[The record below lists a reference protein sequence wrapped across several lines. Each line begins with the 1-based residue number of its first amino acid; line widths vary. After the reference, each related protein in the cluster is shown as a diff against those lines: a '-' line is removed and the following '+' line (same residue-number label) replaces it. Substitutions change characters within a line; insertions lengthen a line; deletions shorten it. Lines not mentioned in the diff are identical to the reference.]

1 MQIQFENQ
9 YINAYQNL
17 CSQTKRTQLGMEAVV
32 PDVNDDIGRI
42 ISVQSSVL
50 LKSKEAYS
58 KRICISGEVHAVL
71 LYITEGDEKVSGVR
85 LSKPFDLEYENEEF
99 SPDTLAQIDLTILNN
114 EARILNPR
122 KVAVTTELAG
132 ELNAYRQDKALVKTA
147 LAKDPPDG
155 LHVKED
161 SAKAFFADL
170 VTEKTFAVTEQFAFD
185 SNQATPQQLL
195 SQWVNLTCTET
206 QQVGSRLILKGIADI
221 QVWYLT
227 DGNVYPMKARFREP
241 FSQILDASDTVYE
254 YSRTLL
260 TLTSSYYDL
269 VDTISGDKA
278 LEMELHVLAQTTGY
292 RAEIVEYISDVY
304 SNRAPVDYEAC
315 DRTLINDMHAFSKYI
330 NSSEML
336 PFVDDCAEIYTVFS
350 QITQV
355 SCISGALSAT
365 VPLEILYATKTGAL
379 ATVRRVLLLS
389 KELTKPADRILQV
402 EIKDL
407 DIRQNEENV
416 EVRISI
422 ELLLENNT
430 EKQISM
436 ITSVDLELE
445 DAFDVAAYPT
455 FTLVRTDEESL
466 WELAKQYHSSI
477 MAIEEMNETA
487 GQQQGRILLIPK
499 QI

>member
-9 YINAYQNL
+9 YINTYQNL
-17 CSQTKRTQLGMEAVV
+17 YSQTKRTQLVMEAVV

-71 LYITEGDEKVSGVR
+71 LYITEGDEKVSGVK

-99 SPDTLAQIDLTILNN
+99 SPDTLGQIELTLLNN

-132 ELNAYRQDKALVKTA
+132 ELTAYRQAKALVKTS
-147 LAKDPPDG
+147 LTKDSPDG

-161 SAKAFFADL
+161 SVKAFFADL
-170 VTEKTFAVTEQFAFD
+170 VQEKTFAVTEQFAFD
-185 SNQATPQQLL
+185 SSQPTPQQLL
-195 SQWVNLTCTET
+195 SQRVNLMCTET
-206 QQVGSRLILKGIADI
+206 QQVGSRLIVKGIADI
-221 QVWYLT
+221 QVWYLA
-227 DGNVYPMKARFREP
+227 DGIAYPLKARFKEP
-241 FSQILDASDTVYE
+241 FSQILDAGDTAYE
-254 YSRTLL
+254 YSRTGF
-260 TLTSSYYDL
+260 TLTSSYFDL

-292 RAEIVEYISDVY
+292 RAENVEYISDVY
-304 SNRAPVDYEAC
+304 SNRAPVKFEAC
-315 DRTLINDMHAFSKYI
+315 DRNLSRDMHSFSEYI

-350 QITQV
+350 QIKQV
-355 SCISGALSAT
+355 FCTSGALSVS
-365 VPLEILYATKTGAL
+365 VPLEILYATKTGTL
-379 ATVRRVLLLS
+379 ASVRRVLQLS
-389 KELTKPADRILQV
+389 KELTKPADRILQI
-402 EIKDL
+402 EINDL
-407 DIRQNEENV
+407 TIRQNEGNV
-416 EVRISI
+416 EARLSI
-422 ELLLENNT
+422 ELFLENIT

-436 ITSVDLELE
+436 ITSVDLDLE
-445 DAFDVAAYPT
+445 EAFDMEAFPT
-455 FTLVRTDEESL
+455 FSLVRTEEESL
-466 WELAKQYHSSI
+466 WELAKEYHSSI
-477 MAIEEMNETA
+477 MAIEEMNEMA
-487 GQQQGRILLIPK
+487 EQSKGRILLIPK